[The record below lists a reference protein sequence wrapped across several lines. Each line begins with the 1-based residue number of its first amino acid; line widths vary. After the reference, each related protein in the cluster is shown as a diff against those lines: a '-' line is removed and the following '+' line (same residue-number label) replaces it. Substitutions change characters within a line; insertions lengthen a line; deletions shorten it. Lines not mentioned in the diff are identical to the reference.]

1 MTNVKILLKFTHK
14 LTNYPNNELWP
25 IFSNLENVTWL
36 SLHHYFCPVWAG
48 GITSGGTS
56 TTTTTSGGGTSIC
69 TSGTTDGI
77 TEGRITSGCTKQTR
91 TSRQ

>member
-14 LTNYPNNELWP
+14 LTNYQNNELWP

-48 GITSGGTS
+48 GITSDTSGGGTCICTS
-56 TTTTTSGGGTSIC
+56 VGTNTSGGGTSIC

-77 TEGRITSGCTKQTR
+77 T
-91 TSRQ
+91 

>member
-48 GITSGGTS
+48 GITSD
-56 TTTTTSGGGTSIC
+56 TSGGGTSIC

-91 TSRQ
+91 TLRQ